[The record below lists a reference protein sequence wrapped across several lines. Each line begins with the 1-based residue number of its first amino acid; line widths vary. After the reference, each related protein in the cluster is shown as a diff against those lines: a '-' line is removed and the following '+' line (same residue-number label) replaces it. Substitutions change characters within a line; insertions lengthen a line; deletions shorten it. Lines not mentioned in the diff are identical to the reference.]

1 MKQLTI
7 LRSKEEARRW
17 VQQQRWGLPSTDGPS
32 TVGPSTVG
40 LVPTM
45 GALHDGHFSLV
56 RESVRNC
63 RCTLAT
69 IFVNPTQFA
78 PGEDLDHYPRTLEA
92 DLAGLAANGAD
103 AAFVP
108 AADCMYVAG
117 HSTYVLPP
125 RVAEDWEGRVR
136 PEHFRGVTTVV
147 LKLFNILPATH
158 AFFGQKDYQQ
168 AAVIR
173 TMVRQLDID
182 IAIKVCPIVRDADG
196 LALSSR
202 NRYLSD
208 SERTRALAISRG
220 LRTVAELVRSGERR
234 AANLQQ
240 ALQTSLRAGPVD
252 AIDYAAIVDPETLQ
266 PCNQLQQQTLAIVAA
281 RVGNTRLIDN
291 QLLEVE

>member
-7 LRSKEEARRW
+7 LRTKQEARHW
-17 VQQQRWGLPSTDGPS
+17 VQQQRWSLSSTVEPS

-45 GALHDGHFSLV
+45 GALHEGHFSLV

-63 RCTLAT
+63 RSTLAT

-78 PGEDLDHYPRTLEA
+78 PGEDLDCYPRTLEA

-108 AADCMYVAG
+108 AADCMYEAG

-125 RVAEDWEGRVR
+125 RVAEDWEGRIR
-136 PEHFRGVTTVV
+136 PEHFRGVATVV

-182 IAIKVCPIVRDADG
+182 IEIKVCPIVRDPDG

-220 LRTVAELVRSGERR
+220 LRTVAELVRSGERC
-234 AANLQQ
+234 AATLQQ
-240 ALQTSLRAGPVD
+240 ALQACLQAGPVD
-252 AIDYAAIVDPETLQ
+252 AIDYAAIVDPQTLR
-266 PCNQLQQQTLAIVAA
+266 PCDQLQQQTLAIVAA
-281 RVGNTRLIDN
+281 RVGDTRLIDN
-291 QLLEVE
+291 QLLDVE